1 MQTLTLKARAGK
13 DGVLRLEI
21 PTNQADQELEI
32 VLVIQA
38 ISDEVTDEPVD
49 EMGYPIGYFDETYG
63 SMADDPIERNQPL
76 HPDVRD
82 EIE

>member
-1 MQTLTLKARAGK
+1 METLTLKARAGK

-32 VLVIQA
+32 VLVMQRI
-38 ISDEVTDEPVD
+38 INEPVD
-49 EMGYPIGYFDETYG
+49 AMGYPLGYFDETYG
-63 SMADDPIERNQPL
+63 SLADDPIERNQPS